1 MISERIQREV
11 DGLRRILAPLG
22 ASLPPL
28 TVPLLDS
35 LEAEAERVAALEG
48 AAVLNFDDAPYTKAA
63 QSAEVVNG

>member
-11 DGLRRILAPLG
+11 DGLRTILAPLG
-22 ASLPPL
+22 AKLPPL

-48 AAVLNFDDAPYTKAA
+48 AAMLNFEPQPA
-63 QSAEVVNG
+63 QGKEYEQQAR

>member
-11 DGLRRILAPLG
+11 DGLRKLLAPLG
-22 ASLPPL
+22 AQLPPL

-48 AAVLNFDDAPYTKAA
+48 AAILNFEPQPA
-63 QSAEVVNG
+63 QGGEHEQPRQS